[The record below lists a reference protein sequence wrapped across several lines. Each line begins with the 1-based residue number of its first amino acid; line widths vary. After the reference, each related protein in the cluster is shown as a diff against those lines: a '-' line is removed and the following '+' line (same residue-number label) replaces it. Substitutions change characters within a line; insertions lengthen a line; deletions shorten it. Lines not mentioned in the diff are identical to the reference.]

1 MKQLQ
6 LFLDQEGFIPCGGRI
21 HNAPLTELT
30 RFPYLLPAKHQLTR
44 MIVLDAH
51 ATQLHAGTSALVS
64 HIRQRY
70 WIPSIRQ
77 YIQGLLK
84 KCVTCRKV
92 MGKQYRAP
100 DPPPLP
106 KIRVQD
112 ATPFTVTGVDFTG
125 ELHIRGK
132 SGIENAFLHVR
143 QREQFISKLFL
154 IYQPRPSF
162 KHSDD
167 LPAGSH
173 YLVP

>member
-1 MKQLQ
+1 M
-6 LFLDQEGFIPCGGRI
+6 FLDQEGFIRCGGRI
-21 HNAPLTELT
+21 HSAPLTELT
-30 RFPYLLPAKHQLTR
+30 RFPYLLPAKHPLTR

-51 ATQLHAGTSALVS
+51 VTQLHAGMSALVS

-70 WIPSIRQ
+70 WIQSIRQ

-84 KCVTCRKV
+84 KCVTCHKV
-92 MGKQYRAP
+92 MGKLYRAQ

-112 ATPFTVTGVDFTG
+112 ATPCTVTGVHFTG
-125 ELHIRGK
+125 ALHIRGK
-132 SGIENAFLHVR
+132 SGIENAYICLFLHVR

-154 IYQPRPSF
+154 IYQQRPSF